1 MVNNKIHLTTKTS
14 PFLANYKREM
24 RMGVD
29 LKRKEKV
36 EKATEFT
43 ERMRKV
49 QEEAGVALMR
59 VQKEIKRQVDRGR
72 REAENWKVGDRV
84 ILSTKGLVFKERL
97 VKKLMERYVELYEV
111 EEVVLKNIV
120 KLKLLSSMRI
130 HPVVNVSRVVRYREP
145 VRGQRTGEP
154 KPIEVDRVE
163 EWEVKKILNK
173 RKIQGVERYLVR

>member
-1 MVNNKIHLTTKTS
+1 
-14 PFLANYKREM
+14 
-24 RMGVD
+24 MGVD

-111 EEVVLKNIV
+111 EEVV
-120 KLKLLSSMRI
+120 
-130 HPVVNVSRVVRYREP
+130 
-145 VRGQRTGEP
+145 
-154 KPIEVDRVE
+154 
-163 EWEVKKILNK
+163 
-173 RKIQGVERYLVR
+173 